1 VLGISKERQ
10 RTSPPDR
17 ADALA
22 DIVLPDHDGNEVR
35 LGDLWQ
41 EEPVALVWVRHYGC
55 VHCRSHAVELEGAR
69 SEFDA
74 AGVRVVL
81 VGQATPR
88 QAAHFRRRLEL
99 DLPVLADESRE
110 SYKAAGAKVA
120 TAGELLGPKSVSQG
134 LRKTFES
141 RGKVHQGRIIGN
153 AAQLGGAMVIAPGG
167 EVTWS
172 HMADDAS
179 DNAPPDEILAAA
191 RQAST
196 AS

>member
-1 VLGISKERQ
+1 VLGTAKDRQ
-10 RTSPPDR
+10 TTSPPQR

-22 DIVLPDHDGNEVR
+22 DIELPDHDGNSVR

-41 EEPVALVWVRHYGC
+41 EEPVVLVWVRHYGC
-55 VHCRSHAVELEGAR
+55 VHCRSHAVELDEAR

-74 AGVRVVL
+74 AGVRVVV

-88 QAAHFRRRLEL
+88 QAAHFRRRLEIE
-99 DLPVLADESRE
+99 LPVLADESRE
-110 SYKAAGAKVA
+110 TYRAAGAKVA
-120 TAGELLGPKSVSQG
+120 TAGELLGPKTVSQG

-141 RGKVHQGRIIGN
+141 RGKVHQGRIIGHP
-153 AAQLGGAMVIAPGG
+153 AQLGGAMVIAPGG

-179 DNAPPDEILAAA
+179 DNASPEEILAAA

-196 AS
+196 TG

>member
-1 VLGISKERQ
+1 VLGTSKDRQ
-10 RTSPPDR
+10 RTSPPQR
-17 ADALA
+17 ADELA
-22 DIVLPDHDGNEVR
+22 DITLPDHDGNEVR
-35 LGDLWQ
+35 LGDLWS

-55 VHCRSHAVELEGAR
+55 VHCRSHAVKLEGAR

-88 QAAHFRRRLEL
+88 QAAHFRRRLEI

-110 SYKAAGAKVA
+110 SYRAAGAKVA
-120 TAGELLGPKSVSQG
+120 TAGELLGPRSVTQG
-134 LRKTFES
+134 LRRTFES
-141 RGKVHQGRIIGN
+141 RGKVHQGRIIGHP
-153 AAQLGGAMVIAPGG
+153 AQLGGAMVIAPGG

-172 HMADDAS
+172 HMAEEAS
-179 DNAPPDEILAAA
+179 DNATPEEILAAA
-191 RQAST
+191 RQASS